1 LSTLRLELFF
11 SRSLGIETIRR
22 LEKRARR
29 RLDDDVYFARFRQE
43 THRFDQFRFHPW
55 LASPEAF
62 EKHERQPA
70 SKLKFMGCRFISYWH
85 SFRQLDRWMIVEL
98 MITFFVDQ
106 MVFGG
111 VGGGGNAGL
120 EAWH

>member
-1 LSTLRLELFF
+1 
-11 SRSLGIETIRR
+11 
-22 LEKRARR
+22 
-29 RLDDDVYFARFRQE
+29 
-43 THRFDQFRFHPW
+43 
-55 LASPEAF
+55 
-62 EKHERQPA
+62 
-70 SKLKFMGCRFISYWH
+70 
-85 SFRQLDRWMIVEL
+85 MIVEL